1 MNETLGTK
9 KSCIRKPTEL
19 LPSTSN
25 WMTLGIGYSKIVAY
39 LALLYFSFFIH
50 TPQVELIKQEKEIA
64 RKELEE
70 EEAQLMKKRKDP
82 QQKVKE
88 ILQERIDLYKIEIEE
103 NELNLRRNIIL
114 GGVLYFDMLEIPPQP
129 KKVGNWI
136 ICQMETPQV
145 LSWVF

>member
-25 WMTLGIGYSKIVAY
+25 WMTLGISYSKIVAY

-114 GGVLYFDMLEIPPQP
+114 GGVFYFDMLEIPPQP

-136 ICQMETPQV
+136 ICQLETPQV
-145 LSWVF
+145 LS

>member
-25 WMTLGIGYSKIVAY
+25 WMTLGIGYSKIVTY

-114 GGVLYFDMLEIPPQP
+114 GGVFYFDMLEIPPQP

-136 ICQMETPQV
+136 ICQLETPQV
-145 LSWVF
+145 LS